1 MTKWRNNKKYAE
13 NISALAGC
21 WRFGTPYPHILTLA
35 WTPLLLDLKDSDG
48 SLTATLI
55 SSLQVK
61 CLIRFIFSERAFDL
75 PSHGVT
81 VFFLWSYRLIRC
93 QRNKFV
99 TLQATPW
106 PFTLP
111 FPDQSPLI
119 SRFPPQTVLPIPIKA
134 QLLACSWAQRRAADR
149 SGRNGGGGADTG
161 AKCINSRGLLQVD
174 YYMFFGAWNFHSIV
188 FEAFFTHLGSE
199 SFPKCKI
206 PLGPYSAQSR
216 C

>member
-1 MTKWRNNKKYAE
+1 MRNNKKYAE

-35 WTPLLLDLKDSDG
+35 WTPLWLDLKDSDG

-61 CLIRFIFSERAFDL
+61 CSFRFIFSERLWFAE
-75 PSHGVT
+75 SWCQSRR
-81 VFFLWSYRLIRC
+81 FFLRSYRLIRR
-93 QRNKFV
+93 QRNKLV
-99 TLQATPW
+99 TLHATPW

-119 SRFPPQTVLPIPIKA
+119 SRFQTVLPIPIKA

-149 SGRNGGGGADTG
+149 SGRNGG
-161 AKCINSRGLLQVD
+161 SRHCRHTLTREV
-174 YYMFFGAWNFHSIV
+174 YF
-188 FEAFFTHLGSE
+188 
-199 SFPKCKI
+199 K
-206 PLGPYSAQSR
+206 
-216 C
+216 